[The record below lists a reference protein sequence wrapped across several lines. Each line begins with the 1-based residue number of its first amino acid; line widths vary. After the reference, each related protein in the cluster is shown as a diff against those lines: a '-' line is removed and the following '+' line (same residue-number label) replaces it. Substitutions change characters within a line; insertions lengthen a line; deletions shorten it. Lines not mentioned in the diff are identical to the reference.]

1 MILEYYLAQTFRE
14 SKTWSRQRPSHLI
27 YAGDEM
33 AQLEMLE
40 EVLCMAASVA
50 EVLGEVVMEL
60 WGRHTSR
67 EMMLSIL
74 WIQRLC
80 REEIVNLH

>member
-1 MILEYYLAQTFRE
+1 
-14 SKTWSRQRPSHLI
+14 LI